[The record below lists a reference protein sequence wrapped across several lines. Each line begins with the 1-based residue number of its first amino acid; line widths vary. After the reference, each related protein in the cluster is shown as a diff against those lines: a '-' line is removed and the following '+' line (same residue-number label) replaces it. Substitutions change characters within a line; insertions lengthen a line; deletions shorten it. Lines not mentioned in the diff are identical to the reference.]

1 MDNIQ
6 TEKLPYLC
14 SQFNKHFIMSKLFLA
29 GEVFHGQGTIAELKN
44 LKGKRAIV
52 VIGGNSVRKNGVLDK
67 TLACLKEAGLE
78 TSVFDGVEP
87 DPSVDTVLRGAEAF
101 RAFNPDWIIGL
112 GGCSAIDAA
121 KAMWIYYEYPD
132 TKFEDI
138 AKPFAVPKLRNKAKF
153 IAIPSTSGTGTE
165 MTGLAV
171 ITDRKK
177 GVKYPVVS
185 YELTPDIAIVDGE
198 ICATMPAEVT
208 ANTGLDALTHCIE
221 AYVSN
226 IKDNYA
232 DSFAK
237 GGIELVFDNLKTAV
251 DEPGNLVARQN
262 MHDASC
268 LGGFAFTNA
277 WLGIVHS
284 LAHQIGAM
292 YGIPHGCANA
302 ILLPNVIRFNSKATD
317 RYEDLAKM
325 FGSKTAEDFAQHVEE
340 LRQSVGV
347 VSSIK
352 EYGVNEGEWKKNLN
366 YISQNA
372 MNDPCTGF
380 NPRKPTLQE
389 LSRIYETCYYG
400 IKVDF

>member
-1 MDNIQ
+1 
-6 TEKLPYLC
+6 
-14 SQFNKHFIMSKLFLA
+14 MSKLFSA
-29 GEVFHGQGTIAELKN
+29 GEVFHGTGTLSELKN
-44 LKGKRAIV
+44 LKGKKAIV
-52 VIGGNSVRKNGVLDK
+52 VIGGNSVKVNGVLDK
-67 TLACLKEAGLE
+67 SLLYLKEAGIE
-78 TSVFDGVEP
+78 TTVFEGVEP
-87 DPSVDTVLRGAEAF
+87 DPSVDTVLKGAEAF
-101 RAFNPDWIIGL
+101 RQFNPDWIIGL

-121 KAMWIYYEYPD
+121 KAMWVYYEYPD
-132 TKFEDI
+132 TRFEDI
-138 AKPFAVPKLRNKAKF
+138 AKPFSVPVLRNKAKF

-171 ITDRKK
+171 ITDRVK

-208 ANTGLDALTHCIE
+208 ANTGLDALTHCVE

-226 IKDNYA
+226 IENNYA
-232 DSFAK
+232 DAFAK
-237 GGIELVFDNLKTAV
+237 GGIDLVFANLQTAV
-251 DEPGNLVARQN
+251 EQPNNLAARQN

-302 ILLPNVIRFNSKATD
+302 ILLPNVIRFNSKSTD

-325 FGSKTAEDFAQHVEE
+325 FGDRTAEDFALEVEK
-340 LRQSVGV
+340 LRGSVNV

-352 EYGVNEGEWKKNLN
+352 EYGVDKDEWDKNLE
-366 YISQNA
+366 YITQNA
-372 MNDPCTGF
+372 LNDPCTGF
-380 NPRKPTLQE
+380 NPRKPTLDE
-389 LSRIYETCYYG
+389 LSRIYQACYDG
-400 IKVDF
+400 EKVDF